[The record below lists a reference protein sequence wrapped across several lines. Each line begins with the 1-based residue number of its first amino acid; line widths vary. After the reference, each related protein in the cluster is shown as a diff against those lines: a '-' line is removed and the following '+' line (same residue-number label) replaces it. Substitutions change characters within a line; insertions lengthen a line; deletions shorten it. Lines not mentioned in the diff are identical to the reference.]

1 MQSVFLQK
9 RIHLF
14 PCLAVQFGICVLHRV
29 KDKRQ
34 GYHVKARIESRID
47 QIGVHGDLYRVSV
60 HQGLDTLGLVAVGKL
75 VSRVYFYVYFAACG
89 FLHELSELF
98 PGLCPGTG
106 LRGGAGK
113 IPGLLFPAQITV
125 VTDLIVILRTV
136 VPGCTVCMI
145 CQLGGSRIG
154 ASGKNLGQAHRYL
167 GDIGDHQQH
176 HYTRCDH
183 GHNCPG
189 YLLQA
194 DFQSLFDLNTD
205 GDKQI
210 DTHRRRYL
218 PDRQVDGCQNTEG
231 HQVISQRLADRQH
244 NGNKYVHGGVG
255 INKASRD
262 QEDHIHDQKE
272 NELIVG
278 NTS

>member
-1 MQSVFLQK
+1 
-9 RIHLF
+9 
-14 PCLAVQFGICVLHRV
+14 
-29 KDKRQ
+29 
-34 GYHVKARIESRID
+34 
-47 QIGVHGDLYRVSV
+47 
-60 HQGLDTLGLVAVGKL
+60 
-75 VSRVYFYVYFAACG
+75 
-89 FLHELSELF
+89 
-98 PGLCPGTG
+98 
-106 LRGGAGK
+106 
-113 IPGLLFPAQITV
+113 
-125 VTDLIVILRTV
+125 
-136 VPGCTVCMI
+136 MI

-272 NELIVG
+272 NELIAWEIPNFVQTKE
-278 NTS
+278 NRDAHATMSMIPPVVLAESTKISIKSLNLTSL